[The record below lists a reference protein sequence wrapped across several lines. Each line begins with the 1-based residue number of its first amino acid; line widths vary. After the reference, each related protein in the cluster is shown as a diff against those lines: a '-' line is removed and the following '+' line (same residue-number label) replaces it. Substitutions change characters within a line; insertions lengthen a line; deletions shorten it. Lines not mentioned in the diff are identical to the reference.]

1 MSDIVFGRYS
11 PIESPVHK
19 VDPRNKILM
28 LILLMVGIFLQF
40 KLWSTSLII
49 SGVLLILLVVLM
61 IVSKVSIRLLFKS
74 LSSMWILI
82 LFLLV
87 VYIFIPNPNYKHQ
100 IGTSIF
106 YWDAFY
112 QCAYIILRLLM
123 MISLTMVLTTTTKPM
138 ELTYGL
144 EWYMTPLKPLHFPAH
159 EIAMTLSI
167 ALRFIPTLL
176 EESEK
181 IMKAQASRGVDY
193 KYGFV
198 TKKLFSVVSLIIPL
212 FISSIERSEELANA
226 MEARG
231 YDPQAKR
238 SRYRQLKFHW
248 NDLISLL
255 IVLAVFGGV
264 LALFI
269 IDQNCEG
276 IDIIYS
282 LFGVKVGF

>member
-11 PIESPVHK
+11 PNESLVHK
-19 VDPRNKILM
+19 IDARNKILM
-28 LILLMVGIFLQF
+28 LILLMVTIFLQF
-40 KLWSTSLII
+40 KVWSSMLII
-49 SGVLLILLVVLM
+49 SGALLVLFIILM
-61 IVSKVSIRLLFKS
+61 LVSKVSIKLLFKS
-74 LSSMWILI
+74 LASMWILVI
-82 LFLLV
+82 FLLV
-87 VYIFIPNPNYKHQ
+87 IYIFIPNPNYKNQ

-123 MISLTMVLTTTTKPM
+123 MVIVTMVLTSTTKPM

-144 EWYMTPLKPLHFPAH
+144 EWYMTPLKPIHFPAH

-181 IMKAQASRGVDY
+181 IMKAQASRGMDF
-193 KYGFV
+193 KYSSFP
-198 TKKLFSVVSLIIPL
+198 KKIVGVISLIIPL

-231 YDPQAKR
+231 YDPQEKR
-238 SRYRQLKFHW
+238 SRYRTLSFHLI
-248 NDLISLL
+248 DLFSLL
-255 IVLAVFGGV
+255 IVLALFALV
-264 LALFI
+264 LTLFI
-269 IDQNCEG
+269 YDQQGNG
-276 IDIIYS
+276 VDLIYLIS
-282 LFGVKVGF
+282 GWKPPF